1 MTSIGVVG
9 SPLGGPLARIAP
21 VYGVVAVSYLGYA
34 MMATLFVP
42 MILGSN
48 SVYVPPDTPT
58 ETRALILGVLL
69 MLYPLAQVAGSPI
82 LGALSDRL
90 GRRPILVVSLAV
102 TTFAYAVVVFALAT
116 HSLWLLGAGLLIC
129 GLGEA
134 NAAIA
139 SSVIADATTATER
152 PKYLGYMWSMT
163 SVAYVL
169 GPVFGGLLAT
179 SFGYTIP
186 FAAMLLLLLLALIAV
201 SWRFQETRLPQANQ
215 ETVPLTASMGN
226 LLTVFTDRP
235 IRALYL
241 ANFLIFVAAMG
252 YWRVITEYLVEVFR
266 LNVGEV
272 TVDYAVL
279 SVAAGIGNLLIM
291 PQLVG
296 RIDMRRL
303 SVISVAIGAAAIA
316 LSLLPGPVW
325 IPVGLGAVASM
336 ALAIA
341 FSALG
346 GLLSSKVGPERQ
358 GAVMGNNTALTFL
371 GEAVGVMGGSALSGL
386 DPTLPMLLFAAL
398 AAGAVVILAGHR
410 DSAEKVVS
418 TPVEST

>member
-1 MTSIGVVG
+1 MTSVGVAG
-9 SPLGGPLARIAP
+9 TRPSGPLASIAP
-21 VYGVVAVSYLGYA
+21 IYGVVAVSYLGYA

-42 MILGSN
+42 MILGAN
-48 SVYVPPDTPT
+48 SAYVPHDMPT
-58 ETRALILGVLL
+58 ESRALILGVLL
-69 MLYPLAQVAGSPI
+69 MLYPLAQVVGSPI

-90 GRRPILVVSLAV
+90 GRRPILIVSLAV
-102 TTFAYAVVVFALAT
+102 TTFAYALVVFALAT
-116 HSLWLLGAGLLIC
+116 HSLWLLGLGLLIC

-169 GPVFGGLLAT
+169 GPVLGGLLAT

-201 SWRFQETRLPQANQ
+201 NWRFQETRQARISEEITQ
-215 ETVPLTASMGN
+215 MTSSFGN
-226 LLTVFTDRP
+226 LSTVFTDRP

-272 TVDYAVL
+272 TIDYAVL

-296 RIDMRRL
+296 RIDMRKL
-303 SVISVAIGAAAIA
+303 SVIAVAIGAAAIA

-325 IPVGLGAVASM
+325 IPVGLGAAASM

-371 GEAVGVMGGSALSGL
+371 GEAVGVLGGSALAGL
-386 DPTLPMLLFAAL
+386 DPALPMLLFAGL
-398 AAGAVVILAGHR
+398 AACAVVILAGYR
-410 DSAEKVVS
+410 DPAEKLS
-418 TPVEST
+418 PAPAESA